1 MPLLSRDVGGQGGG
15 IEEAPLDG
23 KLYGRRM
30 ARWDPVPTLLTLIYY
45 RGPFATPDE
54 LRAAHPTDIPGAY
67 AVVSSTSSIWIWNH
81 DKWEDTGAT
90 QTQAGIL
97 DAPKDG
103 NTYGRKDGDWV
114 VVGTG
119 TINEEEVILI
129 IKNTQHN
136 VLKGIQGGKVEG
148 GQVTEAY
155 HLTKE
160 EWEKLPIRPA
170 VISPA
175 NGATNINQVPQIVG
189 TPYAH
194 PYDVPMFAKHIQIAK
209 TNDFTAPVYDKEEF
223 SGTPVFQVPLKPDN
237 SPYLTQDTTHY
248 VRIRYQDRK
257 GRWSHWSAP
266 SKFKTMVQFPAG
278 ILLTPVM
285 LAPVDGGQVQG
296 INPVLAMSAPKV
308 AVGSAIFDKADWQ
321 VSTDSTFGTTIYD
334 KVASDD
340 ITMHTTENLNLVA
353 AIGVDYF
360 ARGRQRTTLG
370 EYTPWA
376 LPVRFGIRPAFNSDI
391 FGLRRIFSKS
401 EGRVICQN
409 IDINGDVVYIT
420 KNYWDQHP
428 LYAFAKQQV
437 VMTQDTT
444 TGQNIIGD
452 MVFLPPC
459 WEKVAVY
466 NNHLGDMVI
475 DLWFCATEKKGDGW
489 FLDPA
494 FRNSPNGILC
504 SAGLGK
510 LRTVSGIGDVL
521 TAEPNASGNWYAY
534 ADRKKV
540 YDKFLAANISRDW
553 HNYTFYEQR
562 LIHDLMAAEF
572 ITNTVTA
579 VSGGSGGANDETSFK
594 YRNFF
599 GLFNTWRLSPSGFS
613 GLFFKREEGQTPIAC
628 ISLPHEPIT
637 AELSVSDVVKLPVS
651 GYVHSGGTSFTSPS
665 LPVMEIHTGMED
677 LFGFDIAILGI
688 PKRLQEGGV
697 SPFSYSA
704 YADGYVDALVP
715 ARLYG
720 NCNGNKT
727 GYIFGASTARETG
740 SSSYTCFRLSKWLS

>member
-1 MPLLSRDVGGQGGG
+1 MPLLPRDVGGQGGG

-114 VVGTG
+114 VTGSGTV
-119 TINEEEVILI
+119 NEEQVVNI

-136 VLKGIQGGKVEG
+136 VLKSIQGGKMEG

-160 EWEKLPIRPA
+160 QWEQLPIRPA

-237 SPYLTQDTTHY
+237 SPYLTQDTTYY

-266 SKFKTMVQFPAG
+266 SQFKTMVQFPVG

-285 LAPVDGGQVQG
+285 TLPVDQGQVHP
-296 INPVLAMSAPKV
+296 INPVLAMTPPKV
-308 AVGSAIFDKADWQ
+308 AAGTANFDKADWQ
-321 VSTDSTFGTTIYD
+321 VSTDSAFGTTIYD
-334 KVASDD
+334 AAQTDD
-340 ITMHTTENLNLVA
+340 LIMHTTRGLNLA
-353 AIGVDYF
+353 TSLGAEFF
-360 ARGRQRTTLG
+360 ARGRQRTTSG

-376 LPVRFGIRPAFNSDI
+376 EPVRFGVRPEYDDPVFGVRRRFSRQYKRAFVHHIDRHGDDVFI
-391 FGLRRIFSKS
+391 PKS
-401 EGRVICQN
+401 YFDR
-409 IDINGDVVYIT
+409 
-420 KNYWDQHP
+420 HP
-428 LYAFAKQQV
+428 LYAFARQNV
-437 VMTQDTT
+437 VLTHESPDVVSEMAF
-444 TGQNIIGD
+444 
-452 MVFLPPC
+452 VPPC
-459 WEKVAVY
+459 WTKTKVYEQDGDTIIDTWFSASAQTGPGW
-466 NNHLGDMVI
+466 HLDH
-475 DLWFCATEKKGDGW
+475 
-489 FLDPA
+489 A
-494 FRNSPNGILC
+494 FVKSPNGFFHGTCLTS
-504 SAGLGK
+504 SAQVRIGGQQK
-510 LRTVSGIGDVL
+510 YVPISKPGVSADAERPDQIVNLRSIDSKWHTWTIYERRLLLDLITAEYASLNPLEVSGVFGR
-521 TAEPNASGNWYAY
+521 GNTI
-534 ADRKKV
+534 
-540 YDKFLAANISRDW
+540 ANSMYWR
-553 HNYTFYEQR
+553 
-562 LIHDLMAAEF
+562 
-572 ITNTVTA
+572 
-579 VSGGSGGANDETSFK
+579 G
-594 YRNFF
+594 FF
-599 GLFNTWRLSPSGFS
+599 GLFNIHASERYT
-613 GLFFKREEGQTPIAC
+613 
-628 ISLPHEPIT
+628 
-637 AELSVSDVVKLPVS
+637 LPVS
-651 GYVHSGGTSFTSPS
+651 GIEWSYTTTPPTINEFRIITPWLNNYISIPTNLPCRIEGGIPEVCATEICTGDNS
-665 LPVMEIHTGMED
+665 L
-677 LFGFDIAILGI
+677 LGFDLAILGLVKNVV
-688 PKRLQEGGV
+688 PNPSGEEN
-697 SPFSYSA
+697 SPFGMKNKILIATYEANKKRYHFCPDEMGLFGLAPSYGQS
-704 YADGYVDALVP
+704 GRCVH
-715 ARLYG
+715 R
-720 NCNGNKT
+720 
-727 GYIFGASTARETG
+727 I
-740 SSSYTCFRLSKWLS
+740 SKWID